1 MLNEIWSKLL
11 AKYMPS
17 TDAEARKLWGKFS
30 ALRQASR
37 PMVDHGNDCMTVK
50 NQLESLG
57 ETVPQKQFVDK
68 LLNIDRELSY
78 LRPMLV
84 RAPVDDIVA
93 GLTNGYSYHYQDRQH
108 QHQHGNDGRGRCQGR
123 NPRGHGEPAAAVEAP
138 AMAAVTAVAGGGER
152 RCYHCNQPGHLR
164 EDCNKLHP
172 EVREYLKQQAAQ
184 GCGRGRGR
192 GSGRGRGGPGV
203 AAISTADMQHMVDSL
218 PGDSSAFLPDRWLVD
233 SGADLD
239 ICFNYELFSYIG
251 PSDVDICTPI
261 GSTPLDMLGRGV
273 VKVCVGHYVDHDGLS
288 HPIDLEIEDVYWVP
302 QYPINVLATPCIAE
316 QKIYLYTGPR
326 GNELYMHGFTNQALS
341 KFDVCTQ

>member
-93 GLTNGYSYHYQDRQH
+93 GLTNGYSYH
-108 QHQHGNDGRGRCQGR
+108 
-123 NPRGHGEPAAAVEAP
+123 
-138 AMAAVTAVAGGGER
+138 
-152 RCYHCNQPGHLR
+152 
-164 EDCNKLHP
+164 
-172 EVREYLKQQAAQ
+172 
-184 GCGRGRGR
+184 
-192 GSGRGRGGPGV
+192 
-203 AAISTADMQHMVDSL
+203 
-218 PGDSSAFLPDRWLVD
+218 
-233 SGADLD
+233 
-239 ICFNYELFSYIG
+239 
-251 PSDVDICTPI
+251 
-261 GSTPLDMLGRGV
+261 
-273 VKVCVGHYVDHDGLS
+273 
-288 HPIDLEIEDVYWVP
+288 
-302 QYPINVLATPCIAE
+302 
-316 QKIYLYTGPR
+316 
-326 GNELYMHGFTNQALS
+326 
-341 KFDVCTQ
+341 